1 MLTNQDPP
9 KDPRKKQQPG
19 NPDSNLTN
27 EREGG
32 DDALQASPTDSRLD
46 EKVIV
51 NEQRSDKIVN
61 APAQSAAND
70 SESTGNDEEII
81 NR

>member
-1 MLTNQDPP
+1 MLHQDPP
-9 KDPRKKQQPG
+9 KDPKKRPQPG
-19 NPDSNLTN
+19 SPDPEVTN
-27 EREGG
+27 GREGG
-32 DDALQASPTDSRLD
+32 DDALDASPTDSRLD

-61 APAQSAAND
+61 APAQSAPND
-70 SESTGNDEEII
+70 SESSGNDEEII